1 MNDWISLA
9 TAFLSALAAV
19 LAWAAKLWWG
29 KEQAAAKEE
38 LIKAKDAHIALLE
51 REVKSLQGFTPMKI
65 REYFLIVKSQLEEYT
80 EQLTNEN
87 TNLKHKSLE
96 EREQHLAELGQKQ
109 EEIKILLGKIESFNR
124 QIEGMREYMSGNYY
138 QS

>member
-1 MNDWISLA
+1 
-9 TAFLSALAAV
+9 
-19 LAWAAKLWWG
+19 
-29 KEQAAAKEE
+29 
-38 LIKAKDAHIALLE
+38 
-51 REVKSLQGFTPMKI
+51 MKI
-65 REYFLIVKSQLEEYT
+65 REYFLSVKSQLEEYT

-87 TNLKHKSLE
+87 TNLKNKSLE